1 MYFPNMDEN
10 FNEIRY
16 KSGASSLGETSK
28 TSFEETELELSDD
41 ELDAYIQHLMQQG
54 EIQREDCNKAED
66 GAVTAN
72 FTPGGKWE
80 TVKDLKGMPSHKEGG
95 VDLQINKDGNVTFKN
110 TSGTIITAAAG
121 LVIPNIN

>member
-1 MYFPNMDEN
+1 MEQ
-10 FNEIRY
+10 
-16 KSGASSLGETSK
+16 L
-28 TSFEETELELSDD
+28 
-41 ELDAYIQHLMQQG
+41 IQTRQV
-54 EIQREDCNKAED
+54 EKEDCNKAED

-95 VDLQINKDGNVTFKN
+95 VDLQINKDGDVTFKN
-110 TSGTIITAAAG
+110 TSGAIITAAAG